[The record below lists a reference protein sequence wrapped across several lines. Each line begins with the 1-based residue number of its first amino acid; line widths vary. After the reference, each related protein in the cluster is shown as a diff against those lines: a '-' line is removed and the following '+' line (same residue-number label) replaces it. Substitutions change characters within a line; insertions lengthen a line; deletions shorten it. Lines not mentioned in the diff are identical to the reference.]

1 MKVLRLLATVLM
13 FVPLICADEVTLKN
27 GNHLTGAIVKL
38 DDNKLV
44 LKTDFA
50 DEIKIKW
57 DAVSAISAD
66 QPITIQTPDKKIS
79 ASHLSRKDGAVE
91 ISSTSGQP
99 ITVQADDVKGLRSD
113 AEQQAYEASLHPG
126 LLSGWAGGANLG
138 LSLARGNS
146 ESLSVSTGMNLA
158 RATTTDKLSLYDTTV
173 YTKDDLLNSITA
185 NAIQGG
191 IRYDHN
197 LSKNI
202 FAYVS
207 GDFEY
212 NDLQKLDLRAI
223 LGAGLGWHAIKS
235 SRTTLDLLG
244 GGSWTH
250 EKYGT
255 GLVNNIFA
263 PSVGED
269 LTAKLSKNTVFK
281 ETVFFY
287 PYVSSGL
294 AGNYRVAFDS
304 GLSTKIS
311 KWLAWQT
318 TLSDHYVTNPLPGTK
333 GNDLLLSTGLGITLA
348 GKKE

>member
-1 MKVLRLLATVLM
+1 MKALRLFAAMLLLAPVL
-13 FVPLICADEVTLKN
+13 LADEVTLKN
-27 GNHLTGAIVKL
+27 GNHLTGTVVKL

-44 LKTDFA
+44 LKTDYA
-50 DEIKIKW
+50 DTINIKW
-57 DAVSAISAD
+57 DAVSTISSE
-66 QPITIQTPDKKIS
+66 QPITIETAGRTVTVNSLKREDGSVELNPGTANAVTVHS
-79 ASHLSRKDGAVE
+79 ADLKH
-91 ISSTSGQP
+91 
-99 ITVQADDVKGLRSD
+99 LRSKS
-113 AEQQAYEASLHPG
+113 EEESYEASLHPG

-138 LSLARGNS
+138 LALARGNS
-146 ESLSVSTGMNLA
+146 QSLSVSTGMNLA
-158 RATTTDKLSLYDTTV
+158 RTTTTDKITLYDTTV

-185 NAIQGG
+185 NTIQGG

-197 LSKNI
+197 LNKTI
-202 FAYVS
+202 FGYVS

-212 NDLQKLDLRAI
+212 DDLQKLDIRAI
-223 LGAGLGWHAIKS
+223 LGAGLGWHAIKNA
-235 SRTTLDLLG
+235 RTTLDLLG

-269 LTAKLSKNTVFK
+269 LTTKLSANTVFK

-287 PYVSSGL
+287 PYVSGGL

-304 GLSTKIS
+304 GLSTKVS

-318 TLSDHYVTNPLPGTK
+318 TLSDHYITNPLPGTK
-333 GNDLLLSTGLGITLA
+333 GNDLLLSTGLGITLS